1 MVFGLP
7 FLEFSKLQHVE
18 LFAGQC
24 AVTWSE
30 LKDEGRKAIAMDVEI
45 GGEVMDLTT
54 NAGFVAAL
62 YHTCRLSPGSGWL
75 AAPVCSSFVFMSHGT
90 TKRSASRPLG
100 EESYPSVALGNLL
113 LARTLV
119 ILMVAHALGCMWI
132 LEQPKG
138 SVMELHPLFQEMMGK
153 LTMWK
158 HTISMGRYGAN
169 SDKPTWLYASHN
181 CVEDLE
187 DFKPK
192 WLPEREEVEMAV
204 IYEDSKGLK
213 RVKGGRH
220 LKASQAYPI
229 G

>member
-1 MVFGLP
+1 MIQKQPGPRDFANAACSPLCLFNGL
-7 FLEFSKLQHVE
+7 
-18 LFAGQC
+18 C
-24 AVTWSE
+24 
-30 LKDEGRKAIAMDVEI
+30 
-45 GGEVMDLTT
+45 
-54 NAGFVAAL
+54 
-62 YHTCRLSPGSGWL
+62 LSL
-75 AAPVCSSFVFMSHGT
+75 RSHGT

-169 SDKPTWLYASHN
+169 SDKPTWLYASITVQLN
-181 CVEDLE
+181 KLFEFV
-187 DFKPK
+187 
-192 WLPEREEVEMAV
+192 WLP
-204 IYEDSKGLK
+204 IKCPKHQLFTPPGLSTSLPLV
-213 RVKGGRH
+213 RPQLCRRPRR
-220 LKASQAYPI
+220 LQA
-229 G
+229 

>member
-1 MVFGLP
+1 
-7 FLEFSKLQHVE
+7 
-18 LFAGQC
+18 
-24 AVTWSE
+24 
-30 LKDEGRKAIAMDVEI
+30 
-45 GGEVMDLTT
+45 
-54 NAGFVAAL
+54 
-62 YHTCRLSPGSGWL
+62 
-75 AAPVCSSFVFMSHGT
+75 SHGT

-192 WLPEREEVEMAV
+192 WLPEREDVEMAV

-229 G
+229 GFGKALSQLRSSRAAQIRAAARSAMKHNLMSYQSVPRNTRADSRWSKHAKLHEIFDYLA